1 MFLTTFRCGKAFS
14 VEQKQRELKKIIFRL
29 KAMEKSLSKK
39 PNSYKKINKSV
50 ENMNS
55 LPSGKDKQTPNE
67 AEKDSLNL
75 ERSRERFNFLRL
87 KKLEKKKLDKNF

>member
-39 PNSYKKINKSV
+39 TKLIQENK
-50 ENMNS
+50 
-55 LPSGKDKQTPNE
+55 
-67 AEKDSLNL
+67 
-75 ERSRERFNFLRL
+75 
-87 KKLEKKKLDKNF
+87 